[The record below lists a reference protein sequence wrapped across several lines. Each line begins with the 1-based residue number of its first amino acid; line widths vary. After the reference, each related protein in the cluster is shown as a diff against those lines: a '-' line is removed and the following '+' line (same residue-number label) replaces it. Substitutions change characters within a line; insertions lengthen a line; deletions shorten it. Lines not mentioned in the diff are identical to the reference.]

1 MLILRADGLQIRPNA
16 MQVFNPI
23 KRIAN
28 ANIKCGRIANP
39 PERVNA
45 DGLQIRTNAKIRP
58 NAKIHPDARTR
69 ERENRP
75 GREGLS
81 FFVA

>member
-45 DGLQIRTNAKIRP
+45 DGLQIRP
-58 NAKIHPDARTR
+58 NA
-69 ERENRP
+69 
-75 GREGLS
+75 
-81 FFVA
+81 